1 MDLRQLSYFVA
12 VAEEGHLGRAAQR
25 LCMSQPPLTRHVKAM
40 EAGLGVRLFDR
51 TPRGM
56 RLTEAGE
63 ALLKDA
69 REILRMLHGA
79 ADRAQRVGTGQ
90 RGRLDVGLYGS
101 ATFGVV
107 PRILARFCEEHPDV
121 DLSLHYAQTPAQVQ
135 ALRQGRVLI
144 VFERMLPRDPDIHT
158 ELVAREP
165 LAVAVNQRHRLARQK
180 TVDVSSL
187 RDETLRIGTS
197 PSAAATVVDLCRRH
211 GFEPQFAPADSDV
224 ITTTLLTAIGTDV
237 ALVPWSITHVHFP
250 GIVYIPL
257 RRNGGASMDL
267 YCFHLRQERSPLLAA
282 MLATIR
288 AMRPDN
294 GMSDRLA

>member
-121 DLSLHYAQTPAQVQ
+121 DLILHYAQTPAQVQ

-294 GMSDRLA
+294 GVSDRLA

>member
-1 MDLRQLSYFVA
+1 
-12 VAEEGHLGRAAQR
+12 
-25 LCMSQPPLTRHVKAM
+25 M
-40 EAGLGVRLFDR
+40 EAGLGVQLFDR

-294 GMSDRLA
+294 GVSDRLA

>member
-1 MDLRQLSYFVA
+1 VDLRQLSYFVA

-40 EAGLGVRLFDR
+40 EAGLGVQLFDR

-294 GMSDRLA
+294 GVSDRLA

>member
-1 MDLRQLSYFVA
+1 LSYFVA

-294 GMSDRLA
+294 GVSDRLA

>member
-40 EAGLGVRLFDR
+40 EAGLGVQLFDR

-180 TVDVSSL
+180 TVDVNSL

-282 MLATIR
+282 MLSTIR

-294 GMSDRLA
+294 GVSDRLA

>member
-40 EAGLGVRLFDR
+40 EAGLGVQLFDR

-101 ATFGVV
+101 ATFGIV
-107 PRILARFCEEHPDV
+107 PKVLARFSQDHPDV
-121 DLSLHYAQTPAQVQ
+121 DLTLHYAQTPAQVQ

-144 VFERMLPRDPDIHT
+144 FFERMLPKDPDIQT

-165 LAVAVNQRHRLARQK
+165 LAVAVNERHRLARRK
-180 TVDVSSL
+180 TVDVAAL
-187 RDETLRIGTS
+187 RGETLRIGTS
-197 PSAAATVVDLCRRH
+197 PSAAATVVELCRRH
-211 GFEPQFAPADSDV
+211 GFEPHFAPADSDV
-224 ITTTLLTAIGTDV
+224 IMTTLLTAIGTNV

-250 GIVYIPL
+250 GIVYLPL
-257 RRNGGASMDL
+257 RRHSGATMDL

-288 AMRPDN
+288 QMRPDN
-294 GMSDRLA
+294 GVPDGRS

>member
-40 EAGLGVRLFDR
+40 EAGLGVQLFDR

-180 TVDVSSL
+180 TVDVNSL

-257 RRNGGASMDL
+257 RRNGGASIDL

-282 MLATIR
+282 MLSTIR

-294 GMSDRLA
+294 GVSDRLA

>member
-40 EAGLGVRLFDR
+40 EAGLGVQLFDR

-294 GMSDRLA
+294 GVSDRLA

>member
-1 MDLRQLSYFVA
+1 VDLRQLSYFVA

-25 LCMSQPPLTRHVKAM
+25 LCMSQPPLTRHGKAM

-294 GMSDRLA
+294 GVSDRLA

>member
-1 MDLRQLSYFVA
+1 VDLRQLSYFVA

-158 ELVAREP
+158 ELVA
-165 LAVAVNQRHRLARQK
+165 L
-180 TVDVSSL
+180 DVSSL

-294 GMSDRLA
+294 GVSDRLA

>member
-1 MDLRQLSYFVA
+1 VDLRQLSYFVA

-294 GMSDRLA
+294 GVSDRLA